1 MKKNYKAFRKLVIA
15 CLLTTTFYNAFAG
28 QFQVTNTNNTG
39 AGSLADA
46 ISQANASPGLDTITF
61 NLPEGFSMTIAP
73 TTALPDIT
81 DPLFINGYSQPGAA
95 RGPIATRTI
104 RINIDG
110 VNLPAAT
117 NIFVVNSVNVEI
129 AGLAI
134 YRASGAGNGITIQ
147 NGANNAFIWG
157 NYIGTDSTGLTTTLG
172 NNGNGVVCNFL
183 QGTSNAGII
192 IGVNSDGNNDT
203 DEGNLISCNGDNGVF
218 LWRTN
223 NSRVSG
229 NIIGFNKNGTGTG
242 FGNGFRIGVNGVLV
256 TANSFNNTIGTN
268 GDGIADNLEVNR
280 IGNNAGR
287 GILIASESDNN
298 VVAGNFVGIDATNA
312 NAGNG
317 NSGIEILPG
326 SNNRI
331 GTNGDGISDALER
344 NIVCFNGVDGIRI
357 VGDIFGGF
365 PSSSNN
371 NIIAGN
377 SIGTDAAGTLVA
389 GNVGF
394 GIAILSNNNESV
406 NNNIIGTNEDGNGDD
421 VEGNLIA
428 NNSKGIVIN
437 NPFGSSTHNGNRISR
452 NSIYNNTQ
460 LGIDLSNDGI
470 TANDN
475 GDGDTGPNDLMN
487 FPFITRAN
495 VQGGA
500 LVVSGIAPANSI
512 IEFYIADASGLEGRT
527 YLFTAQE
534 GNTYGPFNITDDS
547 TGTASYND
555 ATYGTGTDQKF
566 GFSIPVV
573 SLPAAVPAGSI
584 IVALAISTSPTVN
597 STSEFGPNFI
607 STLPVRFVQFNG
619 RVANGVVQLDWTT
632 SQESNNSHF
641 DVERSSNG
649 NSFQK
654 VGTVTARD
662 GSNNQYSFVDTKP
675 SGTVNFYR
683 LKQVDKNGSATY
695 SKVIL
700 IRSDLDK
707 IGAKVS
713 PNPFHNAV
721 NVSFQLAK
729 TENIIIRLYNQTG
742 QMVKQV
748 TTRANAG
755 INTINI
761 SELSTLPAG
770 NYTLELRGETITA
783 RQQVVKQ

>member
-28 QFQVTNTNNTG
+28 QFQVTNTNNNG
-39 AGSLADA
+39 AGSLAEA
-46 ISQANASPGLDTITF
+46 INQANASPGKDTITF
-61 NLPEGFSMTIAP
+61 NLPEGGSMTIAP
-73 TTALPDIT
+73 TTQFPAIT
-81 DPLFINGYSQPGAA
+81 GPLFIDGYSQPGAA

-110 VNLPAAT
+110 VNLPII
-117 NIFVVNSVNVEI
+117 NDIFEVNSTDVEI

-134 YRASGAGNGITIQ
+134 YRAPQFAHGISIN
-147 NGANNAFIWG
+147 NGASAFIWG

-172 NNGNGVVCNFL
+172 NQASGVGCNVGNGTAN
-183 QGTSNAGII
+183 SGII
-192 IGVNSDGNNDT
+192 IGVNSDGTGDP
-203 DEGNLISCNGDNGVF
+203 DEGNLISCNGDDGVT
-218 LWRTN
+218 LWRTT
-223 NSRVSG
+223 NSVVAG
-229 NIIGFNKNGTGTG
+229 NIIGFNKNGAGVG
-242 FGNGFRIGVNGVLV
+242 FGNGSNSGRNGILITVNSTG
-256 TANSFNNTIGTN
+256 NIIGTDGN
-268 GDGIADNLEVNR
+268 GIADNLEGNR
-280 IGNNAGR
+280 IGNSFGR
-287 GILIASESDNN
+287 GVFLASIANNN
-298 VVAGNFVGIDATNA
+298 VIAGNIIGLDASNSA
-312 NAGNG
+312 AGNA
-317 NSGIEILPG
+317 NSGIEISPG

-344 NIVCFNGVDGIRI
+344 NIICFSGFDGVKIEG
-357 VGDIFGGF
+357 GNTFGEI
-365 PSSSNN
+365 SSSNG
-371 NIIAGN
+371 NIVAGN
-377 SIGTDAAGTLVA
+377 SIGTDAAGTLVG
-389 GNVGF
+389 GNTGYGV
-394 GIAILSNNNESV
+394 IIMSNNDQNA

-428 NNSKGIVIN
+428 NNAKGIVIN
-437 NPFGSSTHNGNRISR
+437 NPTGASNHVGNRISR

-460 LGIDLSNDGI
+460 LGIDHSNDGVS
-470 TANDN
+470 ANDN

-487 FPFITRAN
+487 FPFINRAN
-495 VQGGA
+495 VQGGI

-555 ATYGTGTDQKF
+555 VTYGSGTDQKF

-584 IVALAISTSPTVN
+584 LVALAISTSPTVN

-619 RVANGVVQLDWTT
+619 RVANGVVQLDWAT

-700 IRSDLDK
+700 IRGDLDK
-707 IGAKVS
+707 IAAKVS
-713 PNPFHNAV
+713 PNPFNNAV